1 MSYVEPVRK
10 QIVVKATQERAFRVF
25 TAGIDR
31 WWPREHHI
39 GTSPL
44 ERAVLEERPGGRWYS
59 VSEDGSECDVGKVLS
74 WEPPRR
80 LLLAWQ
86 LTADWKYD
94 PAFVTEVEVTF
105 TAQGPNETRV
115 ELEHRDL
122 ERYGERAQ
130 ALRKA
135 LDSAGGWPKIVEN
148 FGAIAEAREAEANG
162 PAGPNA
168 G

>member
-10 QIVVKATQERAFRVF
+10 RIVVKATQERAFRVF

-39 GTSPL
+39 GSSPL
-44 ERAVLEERPGGRWYS
+44 KRAVLEERPGGRWYS

-86 LTADWKYD
+86 LTADWQFD
-94 PAFVTEVEVTF
+94 PTFVTEVEVTF

-122 ERYGERAQ
+122 ERYGERAA
-130 ALRKA
+130 ALRSA
-135 LDSAGGWPKIVEN
+135 IDSAGGWPKILEN
-148 FGAIAEAREAEANG
+148 LGAILEAEEAQENG
-162 PAGPNA
+162 PAGPSA

>member
-10 QIVVKATQERAFRVF
+10 RVIVNATRERAFRVF

-39 GTSPL
+39 GKSPL
-44 ERAVLEERPGGRWYS
+44 KRAILEEQAGGRWYS

-80 LLLAWQ
+80 VLLAWQ
-86 LTADWKYD
+86 ITADWQFD

-105 TAQGPNETRV
+105 TAQGPNQTRV
-115 ELEHRDL
+115 DLEHRDL
-122 ERYGERAQ
+122 ERYGEKSA
-130 ALRKA
+130 AFRKTI
-135 LDSAGGWPKIVEN
+135 DSERGWEKIVEQ
-148 FGAIAEAREAEANG
+148 FKDSAESANLE
-162 PAGPNA
+162 P
-168 G
+168 